1 MKSIII
7 YYGPKKGYEQIIPDS
22 KKTLAEIVSAH
33 DSKMNTH
40 LLVVHQEGKQEIKDI
55 EVEKLHIDNVVAY
68 SESYACIT
76 EGAIQSFLTI
86 LNDYNID
93 NLYLQNPPKQIVTQL
108 EQTYPKIIK
117 VKRYNYQRLTGRMF
131 KRLANQFN
139 TTIIGQEDVKEK
151 LLVALYPLLNKNKNS
166 KPIVIMFYGESG
178 VGKTE
183 TAKLIS
189 NIIGQ
194 KLFRKQFS
202 MFQNMEFSNYLFG
215 GKHSQDSFAKDL
227 LERESNV
234 ILIDEF
240 DKPAPV
246 FHSAFY
252 QLFDEGI
259 YEDKNYKVE
268 MKNSIIICTS
278 NYRNENEIRSALGDP
293 IYFRFDDIIFYN
305 DLTLISKQILIER
318 IFENRWKLLTEKE
331 IKFLGNKEDLLDK
344 YLSYGNQ
351 LKNFRHIDNLI
362 KQDLNLTLFKRII
375 SDNS

>member
-7 YYGPKKGYEQIIPDS
+7 YYGPKKGYETIIPTQ
-22 KKTLAEIVSAH
+22 KKTLAEIISAH

-40 LLVVHQEGKQEIKDI
+40 LLVVKQEGKQEIQDI
-55 EVEKLHIDNVVAY
+55 EIEKIHIDNLVAY
-68 SESYACIT
+68 SESYAFIT

-108 EQTYPKIIK
+108 EQTYPKVIK
-117 VKRYNYQRLTGRMF
+117 VKKYNYQKLTGRMF
-131 KRLANQFN
+131 KRIANKFSA
-139 TTIIGQEDVKEK
+139 TIIGQENVKEK
-151 LLVALYPLLNKNKNS
+151 LLVALYPLLNSNKNS

-189 NIIGQ
+189 NILGQ

-278 NYRNENEIRSALGDP
+278 NYKNIDEIKEKLGEPIFYRFNNIIKFDELSNDSLRKIIDKLINKKYNELTKNEQKILDLDEIKQKMYIIVEKIKNVRNA
-293 IYFRFDDIIFYN
+293 DIIIQE
-305 DLTLISKQILIER
+305 LI
-318 IFENRWKLLTEKE
+318 
-331 IKFLGNKEDLLDK
+331 GM
-344 YLSYGNQ
+344 Q
-351 LKNFRHIDNLI
+351 LVKNFLEN
-362 KQDLNLTLFKRII
+362 KK
-375 SDNS
+375 

>member
-22 KKTLAEIVSAH
+22 KKTLVEIVSAH

-139 TTIIGQEDVKEK
+139 TKIIGQDDVKEK

-178 VGKTE
+178 VEKTE

-202 MFQNMEFSNYLFG
+202 MFQNMKFSNYLFG

-240 DKPAPV
+240 SNDSLRRIIDKLINKK
-246 FHSAFY
+246 Y
-252 QLFDEGI
+252 NELTKNEQKILDLDEI
-259 YEDKNYKVE
+259 KQKMYTVVEKIKNVR
-268 MKNSIIICTS
+268 NVDIIIQ
-278 NYRNENEIRSALGDP
+278 E
-293 IYFRFDDIIFYN
+293 
-305 DLTLISKQILIER
+305 LI
-318 IFENRWKLLTEKE
+318 
-331 IKFLGNKEDLLDK
+331 GM
-344 YLSYGNQ
+344 Q
-351 LKNFRHIDNLI
+351 LVKNFLEN
-362 KQDLNLTLFKRII
+362 KK
-375 SDNS
+375 

>member
-55 EVEKLHIDNVVAY
+55 AVEKLHIDNVVAY

-108 EQTYPKIIK
+108 EQAYPKIIK

-139 TTIIGQEDVKEK
+139 TTIIGQDDVKEK

-215 GKHSQDSFAKDL
+215 SKHSQDSFAKDL

-278 NYRNENEIRSALGDP
+278 NYKSIDEIKEKLGEPIFYRFNNIVKFDELSNDSLRRIIDKLINKKYNELTKNEQKILDLDEIKQKMYTVVEKIKNVRNA
-293 IYFRFDDIIFYN
+293 DIIIQE
-305 DLTLISKQILIER
+305 LI
-318 IFENRWKLLTEKE
+318 
-331 IKFLGNKEDLLDK
+331 GM
-344 YLSYGNQ
+344 Q
-351 LKNFRHIDNLI
+351 LVKNFLEN
-362 KQDLNLTLFKRII
+362 KK
-375 SDNS
+375 

>member
-1 MKSIII
+1 MKNVII
-7 YYGPKKGYEQIIPDS
+7 YYGPKIGYEEIIPTK
-22 KKTLAEIVSAH
+22 KKTLAEIISVH

-40 LLVVHQEGKQEIKDI
+40 LLVVKQEGKQEIKDI
-55 EVEKLHIDNVVAY
+55 EVEKTHIDNVVAY
-68 SESYACIT
+68 SESYAFIT

-86 LNDYNID
+86 MNDYDID
-93 NLYLQNPPKQIVTQL
+93 NLYLQNPPKQIVMQL
-108 EQTYPKIIK
+108 EQTYPKLIK
-117 VKRYNYQRLTGRMF
+117 IKKYNYQKLTGRMF
-131 KRLANQFN
+131 KKLANKFN
-139 TTIIGQEDVKEK
+139 TTIIGQENVKEK
-151 LLVALYPLLNKNKNS
+151 LLVALYPLLNQNRNS

-189 NIIGQ
+189 NILGQ

-215 GKHSQDSFAKDL
+215 GKHSQDSFARDL

-252 QLFDEGI
+252 QLFDEGVF
-259 YEDKNYKVE
+259 EDKNYKVE

-278 NYRNENEIRSALGDP
+278 NYKNIDEIKEKLGEP
-293 IYFRFDDIIFYN
+293 IFYRFN
-305 DLTLISKQILIER
+305 NI
-318 IFENRWKLLTEKE
+318 
-331 IKFLGNKEDLLDK
+331 IKFDELSNESLKKIIDKVISTKYDELTKNDKEK
-344 YLSYGNQ
+344 
-351 LKNFRHIDNLI
+351 
-362 KQDLNLTLFKRII
+362 LNLTEVKQKMYVIVEKIKNVRNADII
-375 SDNS
+375 IQELIGIQLVNDFLENK

>member
-1 MKSIII
+1 MKNVII
-7 YYGPKKGYEQIIPDS
+7 YYGPKIGYEEIIPTK
-22 KKTLAEIVSAH
+22 KKTLAEIISVH

-40 LLVVHQEGKQEIKDI
+40 LLVVKQEGKQEIKDI
-55 EVEKLHIDNVVAY
+55 EVEKTHIDNVVAY
-68 SESYACIT
+68 SESYAFIT

-86 LNDYNID
+86 MNDYDID
-93 NLYLQNPPKQIVTQL
+93 NLYLQNPPKQIVMQL
-108 EQTYPKIIK
+108 EQTYPKLIK
-117 VKRYNYQRLTGRMF
+117 IKKYNYQKLTGRMF
-131 KRLANQFN
+131 KKLANKFN
-139 TTIIGQEDVKEK
+139 TTIIGQENVKEK
-151 LLVALYPLLNKNKNS
+151 LLVALYPLLNQNRNS

-189 NIIGQ
+189 NILGQ

-215 GKHSQDSFAKDL
+215 GKHSQDSFARDL

-252 QLFDEGI
+252 QLFDEGVF
-259 YEDKNYKVE
+259 EDKNYKVE

-278 NYRNENEIRSALGDP
+278 NYKNID
-293 IYFRFDDIIFYN
+293 
-305 DLTLISKQILIER
+305 
-318 IFENRWKLLTEKE
+318 E
-331 IKFLGNKEDLLDK
+331 IKEKLGEPILYRFNNIIKFDELSNESLKKIIDKVISTKYDELTKNDKEK
-344 YLSYGNQ
+344 
-351 LKNFRHIDNLI
+351 
-362 KQDLNLTLFKRII
+362 LNLTEVKQKMYVIVEKIKNVRNADII
-375 SDNS
+375 IQELIGIQLVNDFLENK